1 MQVLESELRLFCV
14 NKNHFKKKKNIIF
27 VLMLCLGLYVALFFS
42 VSTGVSLSHAA
53 WLSWCFGLYATWGFV
68 SLLQV
73 DDIWRRRRS
82 WDRRL
87 RFALLACF
95 ALAGFVC
102 AIGAGKAKS
111 FLFVF
116 FSLLAYDMLV
126 WILKGFFFCFTAFH
140 ITGVETCAGR
150 SRGRRFRRH
159 GSRICQGPSVCRGQ

>member
-1 MQVLESELRLFCV
+1 MV
-14 NKNHFKKKKNIIF
+14 
-27 VLMLCLGLYVALFFS
+27 CLGLYVALFFS

-126 WILKGFFFCFTAFH
+126 WILKGFFSFVLQRFTLQVWRLVLGALEEEDSAGMAAAFARARVFAEASKRPKKYFSFLF
-140 ITGVETCAGR
+140 IISST
-150 SRGRRFRRH
+150 F
-159 GSRICQGPSVCRGQ
+159 